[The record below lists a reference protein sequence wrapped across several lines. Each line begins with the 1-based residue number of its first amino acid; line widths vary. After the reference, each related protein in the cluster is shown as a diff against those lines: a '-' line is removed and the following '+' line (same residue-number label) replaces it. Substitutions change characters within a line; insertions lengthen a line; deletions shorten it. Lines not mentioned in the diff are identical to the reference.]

1 MQQKEFEE
9 LTGMQIAP
17 EEYYEI
23 EQIYNTVDTIDKKE
37 FCEHW
42 KRGNYMYIF
51 AQLVKKV
58 RDYEKWVNDNEKW
71 VNDNEKWVNDNEK
84 WAKEQSETKNACIPV
99 LLDKANVYN
108 DYKLKEVAISLA
120 GVRKTAKLS
129 IMHDYKLCADEKEY
143 LLAMIT
149 ADEMTPSI
157 DNTED

>member
-23 EQIYNTVDTIDKKE
+23 EQIYNTADTIDKKE

-71 VNDNEKWVNDNEK
+71 AE
-84 WAKEQSETKNACIPV
+84 EQSETKNVCIPV

-120 GVRKTAKLS
+120 GVRKTARLS
-129 IMHDYKLCADEKEY
+129 IMHDYKLCTDEKEY
-143 LLAMIT
+143 LLAMIA
-149 ADEMTPSI
+149 ADEMTPSP

>member
-23 EQIYNTVDTIDKKE
+23 EQIYNTADTIDKKE

-51 AQLVKKV
+51 AQLVKKI
-58 RDYEKWVNDNEKW
+58 RDYEKWAEDNSEW
-71 VNDNEKWVNDNEK
+71 VKKQQDV
-84 WAKEQSETKNACIPV
+84 CIPV

-120 GVRKTAKLS
+120 GVRKTARLS
-129 IMHDYKLCADEKEY
+129 IMHDYKLCTDEKEY
-143 LLAMIT
+143 LLAMIA
-149 ADEMTPSI
+149 ADEMTPSP
-157 DNTED
+157 DHAED

>member
-23 EQIYNTVDTIDKKE
+23 EQIYNTADSFTKKE

-51 AQLVKKV
+51 AQLVKKI
-58 RDYEKWVNDNEKW
+58 RDYEKWAEDNGEW
-71 VNDNEKWVNDNEK
+71 VKKQQDV
-84 WAKEQSETKNACIPV
+84 CIPV

-120 GVRKTAKLS
+120 GVRKTARLS
-129 IMHDYKLCADEKEY
+129 IMHDYKLCADEKKY
-143 LLAMIT
+143 LLAMIA

>member
-9 LTGMQIAP
+9 LTGMQITP

-42 KRGNYMYIF
+42 KRGNYMYLL
-51 AQLVKKV
+51 AQLVKKI
-58 RDYEKWVNDNEKW
+58 RDYEKWAEDNGEW
-71 VNDNEKWVNDNEK
+71 VKKQQDV
-84 WAKEQSETKNACIPV
+84 CIPV

-120 GVRKTAKLS
+120 GVRTTAK
-129 IMHDYKLCADEKEY
+129 MCVERGYKLCVDEKEY
-143 LLAMIT
+143 LLAMIA

-157 DNTED
+157 DHAED